1 MSSDFFYNSKVY
13 GRIVSILF
21 LCLVSLLIIQCQNN
35 PRSDYQEN
43 VETELAKGVRNDS
56 LFLGY
61 HFGMTREEFFEHSWQ
76 LNKKQ
81 LVLNGT
87 GAEILQTENALK
99 SDAQKIFYP
108 KFKDEKIVRMPVK
121 YSYDGWAP
129 WNRHLWADSL
139 KYDVKRLLEEKYKI
153 EFKELSNPN
162 NGEKYLYHIAAN
174 KEIRISELDNTAVL
188 VEYIDLSQIK

>member
-1 MSSDFFYNSKVY
+1 MSANFLINSKICRSFVY
-13 GRIVSILF
+13 ILF
-21 LCLVSLLIIQCQNN
+21 LLLASLLIIQCQND
-35 PRSDYQEN
+35 PRSVYQKE
-43 VETELAKGVRNDS
+43 VAAELAKDVRNDS

-61 HFGMTREEFFEHSWQ
+61 YFGMTREEFYEHSWK
-76 LNKKQ
+76 LNKEK

-99 SDAQKIFYP
+99 SEAQKIFYP

-139 KYDVKRLLEEKYKI
+139 KYDVKSLLEKKYKI

-162 NGEKYLYHIAAN
+162 NGKKYLYHIAAN
-174 KEIRISELDNTAVL
+174 KEIRISELDNTVVL

>member
-1 MSSDFFYNSKVY
+1 MSTYFFYNSKIH
-13 GRIVSILF
+13 GRTVSILF
-21 LCLVSLLIIQCQNN
+21 LCLASLLIIQCQDN

-43 VETELAKGVRNDS
+43 VATELAKGVRNDS

-61 HFGMTREEFFEHSWQ
+61 YFGMTREEFYEHSWK

-81 LVLNGT
+81 LVRNGT
-87 GAEILQTENALK
+87 GAEILQTENSLK
-99 SDAQKIFYP
+99 SEAQKIFYP

-162 NGEKYLYHIAAN
+162 NEEKYLYHIAAN
-174 KEIRISELDNTAVL
+174 KEIRISELDNTVVL

>member
-1 MSSDFFYNSKVY
+1 M
-13 GRIVSILF
+13 
-21 LCLVSLLIIQCQNN
+21 
-35 PRSDYQEN
+35 
-43 VETELAKGVRNDS
+43 AKDVRNDS

-61 HFGMTREEFFEHSWQ
+61 HFGMTREEFFEHSWK
-76 LNKKQ
+76 LNKQKV
-81 LVLNGT
+81 VLNGT

-99 SDAQKIFYP
+99 SEAQKIFYP

-121 YSYDGWAP
+121 YSYNGWAP

-174 KEIRISELDNTAVL
+174 KEIRISELDNSVVL

>member
-1 MSSDFFYNSKVY
+1 MF
-13 GRIVSILF
+13 LF
-21 LCLVSLLIIQCQNN
+21 LASLLIIQCQDD
-35 PRSDYQEN
+35 PRSVYQKE
-43 VETELAKGVRNDS
+43 VATELAKDVRNDS

-61 HFGMTREEFFEHSWQ
+61 HFGMTREEFFEHSWK
-76 LNKKQ
+76 LNKQKV
-81 LVLNGT
+81 VLNGT
-87 GAEILQTENALK
+87 GAEILQIENALK
-99 SDAQKIFYP
+99 SEAQKIFYP
-108 KFKDEKIVRMPVK
+108 EFKDEKIVSMPVE

-139 KYDVKRLLEEKYKI
+139 KYDVKRLLEKKYKI

-174 KEIRISELDNTAVL
+174 KEIRISELDNSVVL